1 MKEYL
6 MNNAKERFSN
16 VREKCVGMSE
26 ELYALTEYVS
36 AVVGDGPLAPEGLA
50 ICLVCVQDDIQ
61 KGKSGFNGY
70 KGEFPKYLIDNKNQ
84 VLAQMGYFPQVVD
97 AIADEEFAEAFRD
110 TFKTFFGIN
119 PPKRV
124 NAEVDSVY
132 PENIKAAVDWW
143 ANAILA
149 PKLDNGEEL
158 NPLLMMLVGSSRKS
172 YTEADIKL
180 FKDTLAE
187 GIQKEMDSSGGRG
200 CYIYVDYNP
209 SGILAEAGDKIGVD
223 SMTGYPWKT
232 NMEISDTRVIVS
244 AGYGAGYE
252 TIWSKK

>member
-1 MKEYL
+1 MKEIL
-6 MNNAKERFSN
+6 MNDVKERFSN

-26 ELYALTEYVS
+26 EIYALAEYVS
-36 AVVGDGPLAPEGLA
+36 AVASDGPLLPEGLA

-61 KGKSGFNGY
+61 KGRSGFYGFN
-70 KGEFPKYLIDNKNQ
+70 GEFPKYLIENKNQ
-84 VLAQMGYFPQVVD
+84 VLSQMGYFPQVVD
-97 AIADEEFAEAFRD
+97 AVAEEEFAEAFRAV
-110 TFKTFFGIN
+110 FKDFFGIN

-124 NAEVDSVY
+124 NAEIDSKY
-132 PENIKAAVDWW
+132 PENIKAAVNWW

-158 NPLLMMLVGSSRKS
+158 NPLLMMLVGSSRKN
-172 YTEADIKL
+172 YTKEDIKL

-187 GIQKEMDSSGGRG
+187 GIQKEMESSGGRG
-200 CYIYVDYNP
+200 CYICVDYNP
-209 SGILAEAGDKIGVD
+209 CRILAEAGEKIGVD

-232 NMEISDTRVIVS
+232 NMEVSDTRVVVS
-244 AGYGAGYE
+244 AGYGAEYK